1 MKTQTPN
8 LRTTTP
14 PASNHLTAEGKMKA
28 PTGMPELSLQD
39 VFSDSVNLIGS
50 HQKTIRLF
58 ESEQEK
64 GAQLLKEKGEKKP
77 KIQIRRKE
85 KTQNDRIRID
95 QYAVNEKDYS
105 LKNKKCLS
113 SNIFQRM
120 NIKVKAINNL

>member
-1 MKTQTPN
+1 LRKGRRINYDDAKLSITKPPKRQTELMKTQMSIP
-8 LRTTTP
+8 RTTTP
-14 PASNHLTAEGKMKA
+14 QTANHMTAEGKMKA

-39 VFSDSVNLIGS
+39 VFPDSVNLIGS

-85 KTQNDRIRID
+85 KTQNDRIRIN
-95 QYAVNEKDYS
+95 Q
-105 LKNKKCLS
+105 
-113 SNIFQRM
+113 
-120 NIKVKAINNL
+120 